1 MSDGS
6 REALRGALVAGFL
19 FFVLIL
25 SAGHAIAPDG
35 GSSSDGGTI
44 SQTVNANA
52 PRLIA
57 FDIRNAANTS
67 SVMGTQLDVLTTFN
81 FWITVNNTN
90 GWASITNLY
99 VNLWYDA
106 GVDATS
112 YDSAN
117 SAANY
122 KINITYTNVAATSPT
137 ATQWALISGNVAF
150 VPSTDVTIYTNQPT
164 YNYSFRMAFQ
174 LHAQIHQA
182 QDPTPSSAGYSNA
195 YSWNARFGARDV
207 TPNVN
212 YTSKDPTTG
221 LFYEFGVYQYT
232 SISLASTIW
241 TGASAAPGQ
250 TVSTNSIT
258 VTHSSNAAYWFNVT
272 AGGDLSDGSIHTIG
286 ITNVKVVHTGQDDLS
301 ANTSFPGS
309 APRTVTLLGTST
321 TPHVFDDTGDS
332 QAVPVQFQISIPLGT
347 FAATYTVAV
356 TVKVEQRAPPTS

>member
-35 GSSSDGGTI
+35 GSSSGGGTI

-112 YDSAN
+112 FDSAN

-122 KINITYTNVAATSPT
+122 KINITYTNAAATDRKSTRLNSSHLVISYAVFCLKKKKYSP
-137 ATQWALISGNVAF
+137 
-150 VPSTDVTIYTNQPT
+150 
-164 YNYSFRMAFQ
+164 
-174 LHAQIHQA
+174 
-182 QDPTPSSAGYSNA
+182 
-195 YSWNARFGARDV
+195 
-207 TPNVN
+207 
-212 YTSKDPTTG
+212 
-221 LFYEFGVYQYT
+221 
-232 SISLASTIW
+232 
-241 TGASAAPGQ
+241 
-250 TVSTNSIT
+250 
-258 VTHSSNAAYWFNVT
+258 
-272 AGGDLSDGSIHTIG
+272 
-286 ITNVKVVHTGQDDLS
+286 
-301 ANTSFPGS
+301 
-309 APRTVTLLGTST
+309 
-321 TPHVFDDTGDS
+321 
-332 QAVPVQFQISIPLGT
+332 
-347 FAATYTVAV
+347 
-356 TVKVEQRAPPTS
+356 

>member
-35 GSSSDGGTI
+35 GSSSGGGTI

-122 KINITYTNVAATSPT
+122 KINITYTNAAATSPT
-137 ATQWALISGNVAF
+137 PTQWALIGGEPPLLPAPEGTKHNEQTAPNYKLPHA
-150 VPSTDVTIYTNQPT
+150 VPRPPP
-164 YNYSFRMAFQ
+164 
-174 LHAQIHQA
+174 HH
-182 QDPTPSSAGYSNA
+182 
-195 YSWNARFGARDV
+195 
-207 TPNVN
+207 
-212 YTSKDPTTG
+212 
-221 LFYEFGVYQYT
+221 
-232 SISLASTIW
+232 
-241 TGASAAPGQ
+241 
-250 TVSTNSIT
+250 
-258 VTHSSNAAYWFNVT
+258 
-272 AGGDLSDGSIHTIG
+272 
-286 ITNVKVVHTGQDDLS
+286 
-301 ANTSFPGS
+301 S
-309 APRTVTLLGTST
+309 AP
-321 TPHVFDDTGDS
+321 
-332 QAVPVQFQISIPLGT
+332 
-347 FAATYTVAV
+347 
-356 TVKVEQRAPPTS
+356 